1 MLKAG
6 TPTYRGRQRA
16 CSSAAESCQF
26 CILAPKETR
35 LDIRQLRSFVA
46 VAHGLS
52 FSRAAQH
59 LHLSQPALSTQ
70 IKSLEEH
77 LGARLFERN
86 RRTVRLTPAG
96 IALLADA
103 ESLLQQIADAEL
115 RVARI
120 STGDVGHL
128 RIGFVASAT
137 LAIVPAIVLAFRRQY
152 PGVDLELKNLPTVQ
166 QVEALRNG
174 TLDAGFVRMP
184 LAEGGLAVTRIH
196 SEAFALVLPR
206 SHRFARAQDPALE
219 EFAHEP
225 FIAYGRRWAP
235 SFYDLWTGI
244 CEKAGFVP
252 TVVQETAEMSTA
264 LALVAAG
271 LGVAI
276 LPEGITRGHRHLV
289 SVKPLEREKIR
300 SEIGIATLATRQ
312 TTLLQHLIA
321 TAKQVSLR

>member
-1 MLKAG
+1 
-6 TPTYRGRQRA
+6 
-16 CSSAAESCQF
+16 
-26 CILAPKETR
+26 

-70 IKSLEEH
+70 IKSLESH
-77 LGARLFERN
+77 LGAKLFERN
-86 RRTVRLTPAG
+86 RRTVRLTLAG
-96 IALLADA
+96 SALLADA
-103 ESLLQQIADAEL
+103 ESLLQQISDTEL

-120 STGDVGHL
+120 STADAGHL
-128 RIGFVASAT
+128 RIGFVASAA
-137 LAIVPAIVLAFRRQY
+137 LEIVPAIVLAFRRQH

-184 LAEGGLAVTRIH
+184 MSEKGLAVTLIH
-196 SEAFALVLPR
+196 REPFALVLAK
-206 SHRFARAQDPALE
+206 SHRLAREKSPALE
-219 EFAHEP
+219 ELAQEP

-235 SFYDLWTGI
+235 TFYDVWTGI
-244 CEKAGFVP
+244 CERAGFVP
-252 TVVQETAEMSTA
+252 RVVQETAEMSTA

-289 SVKPLEREKIR
+289 SVKVLQREKIR
-300 SEIGIATLATRQ
+300 SEIGIATLGTRQ

-321 TAKQVSLR
+321 TAKQVTLR

>member
-1 MLKAG
+1 M
-6 TPTYRGRQRA
+6 
-16 CSSAAESCQF
+16 
-26 CILAPKETR
+26 
-35 LDIRQLRSFVA
+35 DIRQLRSFVA

-70 IKSLEEH
+70 IKSLESH
-77 LGARLFERN
+77 LGAKLFERN
-86 RRTVRLTPAG
+86 RRTVRLTLAG
-96 IALLADA
+96 SALLADA
-103 ESLLQQIADAEL
+103 ESLLQQISDTEL

-120 STGDVGHL
+120 STGDAGHL
-128 RIGFVASAT
+128 RIGFVASAA
-137 LAIVPAIVLAFRRQY
+137 LEIVPAIVLAFRRQH

-184 LAEGGLAVTRIH
+184 ISEKGLAVTLLH
-196 SEAFALVLPR
+196 CEPFALVLAK
-206 SHRFARAQDPALE
+206 SHRLAREKSPALE
-219 EFAHEP
+219 ELAQEP

-235 SFYDLWTGI
+235 TFYDVWTAI
-244 CEKAGFVP
+244 CERAGFVP
-252 TVVQETAEMSTA
+252 RVVQETAEMSTA

-289 SVKPLEREKIR
+289 SVKVLQREKIR
-300 SEIGIATLATRQ
+300 SEIGIATLGTRQ

-321 TAKQVSLR
+321 TAKQVTLR

>member
-1 MLKAG
+1 
-6 TPTYRGRQRA
+6 
-16 CSSAAESCQF
+16 
-26 CILAPKETR
+26 

-59 LHLSQPALSTQ
+59 LHLSQPALSAQ
-70 IKSLEEH
+70 IKSLEDH

-86 RRTVRLTPAG
+86 RRTVRITPAG
-96 IALLADA
+96 SALLADA
-103 ESLLQQIADAEL
+103 ESLLQQIADTEL

-120 STGDVGHL
+120 STGEIGHL

-137 LAIVPAIVLAFRRQY
+137 MEIVPAIVLAFRRQY

-174 TLDAGFVRMP
+174 NLDAGFVRLP
-184 LAEGGLAVTRIH
+184 LAENGLTVTLIH
-196 SEAFALVLPR
+196 REPFALVLAKT
-206 SHRFARAQDPALE
+206 HRAARDKNPALE
-219 EFAHEP
+219 TLAEEP

-235 SFYDLWTGI
+235 AFYDVWTAI
-244 CEKAGFVP
+244 CRKAGFVP
-252 TVVQETAEMSTA
+252 KVVQETAEMSTA

-276 LPEGITRGHRHLV
+276 LPEGITHGHRHLV
-289 SVKPLEREKIR
+289 SVKVLQREKIR
-300 SEIGIATLATRQ
+300 SEIGIATLASRQ
-312 TTLLQHLIA
+312 TPVVQHLL
-321 TAKQVSLR
+321 TMAKQVAQR